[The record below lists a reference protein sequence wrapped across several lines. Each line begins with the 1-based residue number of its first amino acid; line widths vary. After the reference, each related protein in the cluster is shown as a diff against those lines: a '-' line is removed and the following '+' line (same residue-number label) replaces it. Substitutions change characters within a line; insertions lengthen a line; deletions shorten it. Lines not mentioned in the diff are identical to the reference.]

1 MFIVSTNK
9 GDFSFQSADDV
20 LSFAQTSAKEN
31 SEIWIR
37 GEQSNPYM
45 AVCIN
50 GEYAAINYF
59 ENDAGDMWLSY
70 NIENQEEVTFIAAG
84 EEWEPDVSAVI
95 SLNSAFSCMREFCA
109 TFEKPSCI
117 QWQEL

>member
-1 MFIVSTNK
+1 MFIVGTNK

-20 LSFAQTSAKEN
+20 LNFTQIVVKGN
-31 SEIWIR
+31 GEIWIS
-37 GEQSNPYM
+37 GEQPNPCM

-59 ENDAGDMWLSY
+59 ENDTGDMWLS
-70 NIENQEEVTFIAAG
+70 NNVENQEEVTFIVAG

-95 SLNSAFSCMREFCA
+95 SLSSAFSCIREFCA
-109 TFEKPSCI
+109 TLEKPSCI